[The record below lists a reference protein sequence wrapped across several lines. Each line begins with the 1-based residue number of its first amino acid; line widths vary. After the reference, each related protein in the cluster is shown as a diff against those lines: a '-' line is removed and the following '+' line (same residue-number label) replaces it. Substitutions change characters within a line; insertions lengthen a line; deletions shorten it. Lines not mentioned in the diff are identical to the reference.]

1 MQNHGNGNYLTQL
14 NSILM
19 LEKADIFK
27 VALFAFAVA
36 VLSLVIPIAV
46 ENLVNTVAF
55 GVLLW
60 PLLVI
65 EGILC
70 ICLALAASIKAMQV
84 YIVECMQRRLFVF
97 TVNKLSGVF
106 PRVNLDEM
114 DRHQGSSIAY
124 RFLEISTLQK
134 SAASLL
140 LDGLGIIIS
149 SLVGMT
155 VLAFYHPFLLG
166 FDLFLIFVCSVF
178 FFLLGLGGPQSSLK
192 ESYEKYEMADWLKS
206 LLASPKTINL
216 HADSNFAI
224 HKSNLLLVNY
234 LSSRTSHFQVV
245 WRQTLFALGLQVVA
259 NAVLLGLG
267 GWLVINRQLTLGQL
281 VAGELIVTLI
291 VASLAKFGK
300 YAEIFYDLITSA
312 EKLGALINLPVQREG
327 GSILQ
332 KIQGGIDVRI
342 IQPVLKENKE
352 LSGRNLN
359 FAPSERVAILGPDAN
374 MLFEMISGLRSPK
387 NIHIELDGIDVRGI
401 ALQKLDGQIGLIS
414 TPEIFP
420 GTLFENISLGR
431 QFVGDVEVREALDR
445 VGFIKKA
452 MSLPHGLETVIGK
465 DRRAIT
471 SQEEILVTI
480 ARVIAGKPRLLLVDK
495 IVDLL
500 EVDSRNQI
508 LADLVNPDSKWTL
521 LVSSNNPDVLAC
533 FERQEEIIFLEQQ
546 KKSIEGV
553 K

>member
-1 MQNHGNGNYLTQL
+1 MQNHRDGNYLARL

-19 LEKADIFK
+19 FEKGDIFK
-27 VALFAFAVA
+27 VSLFAFAVA

-70 ICLALAASIKAMQV
+70 VCLALAASIKAMQF
-84 YIVECMQRRLFVF
+84 YLVECMQRRLFVF
-97 TVNKLSGVF
+97 TVNKLSGNF
-106 PRVNLDEM
+106 PRVNLDDM
-114 DRHQGSSIAY
+114 DRYQGSSIAY

-134 SAASLL
+134 SMASLL
-140 LDGLGIIIS
+140 LDALGIIIS
-149 SLVGMT
+149 SLVGMV

-166 FDLFLIFVCSVF
+166 FDLFLICVCSVI
-178 FFLLGLGGPQSSLK
+178 FLLLGWGGIRSSLK
-192 ESYEKYEMADWLKS
+192 ESHEKYEMADWLEW
-206 LLASPKTINL
+206 LLGSPKTIKL
-216 HADSNFAI
+216 HADANFATQ
-224 HKSNLLLVNY
+224 KSNLFLLNY
-234 LSSRTSHFQVV
+234 LSSRKYHFQVV

-259 NAVLLGLG
+259 NALLLGLG

-312 EKLGALINLPVQREG
+312 EKLGVLADLSVQREG
-327 GSILQ
+327 GSVLQ
-332 KIQGGIDVRI
+332 KTQAGIDVRI
-342 IQPVLKENKE
+342 IQPVLKQDKQ
-352 LSGRNLN
+352 LSGRDLH
-359 FAPSERVAILGPDAN
+359 FFPSERVAILGPDAN
-374 MLFEMISGLRSPK
+374 VLFEMMSGLRYLK
-387 NIHIELDGIDVRGI
+387 NMHIELDGTDVRGI
-401 ALQKLDGQIGLIS
+401 AMQKLDGQIGLIS

-445 VGFIKKA
+445 VGFLKKS
-452 MSLPHGLETVIGK
+452 MSLSNGLETMIGK
-465 DRRAIT
+465 DRMVI
-471 SQEEILVTI
+471 SGQEEILVTI

-500 EVDSRNQI
+500 DFESRNRI
-508 LADLVNPDSKWTL
+508 LTDLVDPGSKWTL
-521 LVSSNNPDVLAC
+521 LVSSNNPDVMGR
-533 FERQEEIIFLEQQ
+533 FERKDEIIFLDQL
-546 KKSIEGV
+546 KK
-553 K
+553 

>member
-1 MQNHGNGNYLTQL
+1 MQNHGDGNFLARL

-19 LEKADIFK
+19 LEKGDICK
-27 VALFAFAVA
+27 VAIFAFAVA

-70 ICLALAASIKAMQV
+70 VCLALAASIKAMQF
-84 YIVECMQRRLFVF
+84 YLVECMQRRLFVF
-97 TVNKLSGVF
+97 TVNKLSGNF
-106 PRVNLDEM
+106 PRVNLDDM
-114 DRHQGSSIAY
+114 DRYQGSSIAY

-134 SAASLL
+134 SMASLL
-140 LDGLGIIIS
+140 LDALGIIIS
-149 SLVGMT
+149 SSVGMV

-166 FDLFLIFVCSVF
+166 FDLFLICVCSVF
-178 FFLLGLGGPQSSLK
+178 FLLLGWGGIRSSIK
-192 ESYEKYEMADWLKS
+192 ESHEKYEIADWLQR
-206 LLASPKTINL
+206 LLGSPKTIKL
-216 HADSNFAI
+216 HADANFAI
-224 HKSNLLLVNY
+224 QKSNSFLINY
-234 LSSRTSHFQVV
+234 LTSRKYHFQVV

-259 NAVLLGLG
+259 NALLLGLG

-312 EKLGALINLPVQREG
+312 EKLGVLADLPVQREG
-327 GSILQ
+327 GSVLQ
-332 KIQGGIDVRI
+332 KTQAGIDVRI
-342 IQPVLKENKE
+342 IQPVLKQDNQM
-352 LSGRNLN
+352 SGRD
-359 FAPSERVAILGPDAN
+359 FHFFPSERAAILGPDAN
-374 MLFEMISGLRSPK
+374 VLFEMMSGLRYLK

-401 ALQKLDGQIGLIS
+401 AMQKLDGQIGLIS
-414 TPEIFP
+414 TPEIFL

-431 QFVGDVEVREALDR
+431 QSVGDVEVREALDR
-445 VGFIKKA
+445 VGFFKKA
-452 MSLPHGLETVIGK
+452 MSLPNGLETMIGK
-465 DRRAIT
+465 DRMVIS

-500 EVDSRNQI
+500 DFETRNRI
-508 LADLVNPDSKWTL
+508 LTDLVDPGSKWTL
-521 LVSSNNPDVLAC
+521 LVSSNNPDVMSR
-533 FERQEEIIFLEQQ
+533 FDRKDEIIFLEQ
-546 KKSIEGV
+546 
-553 K
+553 

>member
-1 MQNHGNGNYLTQL
+1 MQNHGPTNYLARL

-19 LEKADIFK
+19 LEKGDIFK
-27 VALFAFAVA
+27 IALFAFAVA

-70 ICLALAASIKAMQV
+70 VCLALAASIKAMQV
-84 YIVECMQRRLFVF
+84 YLVECMQRRLFVY
-97 TVNKLSGVF
+97 TVNKLSLNF
-106 PRVNLDEM
+106 PHVNLDEM
-114 DRHQGSSIAY
+114 DGHQGSSIAY

-134 SAASLL
+134 SMASLL
-140 LDGLGIIIS
+140 LDALGIIIS
-149 SLVGMT
+149 SLVGMV

-166 FDLFLIFVCSVF
+166 FDLFLVCVCSVIF
-178 FFLLGLGGPQSSLK
+178 LLLGLGGTGSSIK
-192 ESYEKYEMADWLKS
+192 ESHEKYEMADWLER
-206 LLASPKTINL
+206 LLGCPKTIRL
-216 HADSNFAI
+216 HADANFAI
-224 HKSNLLLVNY
+224 QKSNLLLFNY
-234 LSSRTSHFQVV
+234 LASRKSHFQVV

-259 NAVLLGLG
+259 NALLLGLG

-312 EKLGALINLPVQREG
+312 EKLGMLSDLPVQKDG
-327 GSILQ
+327 GSELQ
-332 KIQGGIDVRI
+332 KTQAGIDVRI
-342 IQPVLKENKE
+342 IQPALKQDKQT
-352 LSGRNLN
+352 SGRDLH
-359 FAPSERVAILGPDAN
+359 FSPSERVAIPGPDAN
-374 MLFEMISGLRSPK
+374 SLFEMMAGLRYPK

-401 ALQKLDGQIGLIS
+401 SMHNLDGQIGFIS

-420 GTLFENISLGR
+420 GTLFQNISLGR
-431 QFVGDVEVREALDR
+431 KFVGDVEVREALDK
-445 VGFIKKA
+445 VGFLKKA
-452 MSLPHGLETVIGK
+452 MSLPNGLECMIGK
-465 DRRAIT
+465 GSLVIT
-471 SQEEILVTI
+471 PQEEILVTI

-500 EVDSRNQI
+500 DFDSRNRI
-508 LADLVNPDSKWTL
+508 LKELANPVSKWTL
-521 LVSSNNPDVLAC
+521 LLSSNNPGVIGC
-533 FERQEEIIFLEQQ
+533 FDRKEEIIFVERQ
-546 KKSIEGV
+546 KES
-553 K
+553 